1 MKYRAHKLLENIE
14 MKLSE
19 VIVQNESMAGQI
31 SKVEGEIIAKF
42 AELQA
47 QIAAMIVEL
56 ADVTLSD
63 SQAAAVNAVAEGVQR
78 LEDIV
83 PDAV

>member
-1 MKYRAHKLLENIE
+1 

-63 SQAAAVNAVAEGVQR
+63 TQAAAVNAVAEGVQR
-78 LEDIV
+78 LDDIV

>member
-1 MKYRAHKLLENIE
+1 MKYRTHKLLENIE

-78 LEDIV
+78 LDDIV